1 MKLYM
6 QYITMQ
12 IKSQMQY
19 KVSFLLSAFGQF
31 LSGFTFF
38 FGIRFIFAKITRVDT
53 FSYGHVLLCYAIVR
67 MAFAIG
73 EMFGGGLA
81 FFPNLLRS
89 GELDRVVVRPRSVI
103 LQVLAPNTDF
113 TRLGILIQAIVILC
127 YAVPISGIRWTGIKV
142 FVLLWMILGGSVL
155 FFCLFLV
162 SAAVSFFTIE
172 AMDFMNV
179 FTYGAREFG
188 RFPVSV
194 YGESVLKFLTFAVP
208 LALFQY
214 YPLLYLID
222 QDKGIFGIIA
232 PILSLLFA
240 APSYAFYQYA
250 FSKYQS
256 VGS

>member
-1 MKLYM
+1 MNLYM
-6 QYITMQ
+6 HYFTMQ

-19 KVSFLLSAFGQF
+19 KVSFFLSAFGQF
-31 LSGFTFF
+31 LSAFTFF
-38 FGIRFIFAKITRVDT
+38 FGINFVFAKISRVDT
-53 FSYGHVLLCYAIVR
+53 FTYEHVLLCYAVVR
-67 MAFAIG
+67 MSFAIG
-73 EMFGGGLA
+73 EMFGGGLTV
-81 FFPNLLRS
+81 FPNLLRS

-113 TRLGILIQAIVILC
+113 TRLGMLVQAIVILC
-127 YAVPISGIRWTGIKV
+127 YAVPVSGIRWTGIKI
-142 FVLLWMILGGSVL
+142 FVLFWMILSGSVL
-155 FFCLFLV
+155 FFCLFLI

-194 YGESVLKFLTFAVP
+194 YGENVLKLLTYAVP
-208 LALFQY
+208 ITLFQY

-222 QDKGIFGIIA
+222 QDKGSFGIIA
-232 PILSLLFA
+232 PMLSLLFTV
-240 APSYAFYQYA
+240 PSYAFYRFA

>member
-1 MKLYM
+1 MNLYM
-6 QYITMQ
+6 HYFTMQ

-19 KVSFLLSAFGQF
+19 KVSFFLSAFGQF
-31 LSGFTFF
+31 LSAFTFF
-38 FGIRFIFAKITRVDT
+38 FGINFVFTRISRVDT
-53 FSYGHVLLCYAIVR
+53 FTYEHVLLCYAVVR
-67 MAFAIG
+67 MSFAIG
-73 EMFGGGLA
+73 EMFGGGLTV
-81 FFPNLLRS
+81 FSNLLRS

-113 TRLGILIQAIVILC
+113 TRLGMLVQAIVILC
-127 YAVPISGIRWTGIKV
+127 YAVPVSGIRWTGIKI
-142 FVLLWMILGGSVL
+142 FVLFWMILSGSVL
-155 FFCLFLV
+155 FFCLFLI

-194 YGESVLKFLTFAVP
+194 YGENVLKLLTYAVP
-208 LALFQY
+208 IALFQY

-232 PILSLLFA
+232 PMLSLLFA
-240 APSYAFYQYA
+240 VPSYAFYRFA

>member
-1 MKLYM
+1 
-6 QYITMQ
+6 
-12 IKSQMQY
+12 MQY

-31 LSGFTFF
+31 LSAFTFF
-38 FGIRFIFAKITRVDT
+38 FGINFIFAKITHVDAFT
-53 FSYGHVLLCYAIVR
+53 YEHVLLCYAVVR

-73 EMFGGGLA
+73 EMFGGGLSV
-81 FFPNLLRS
+81 FPNLLRS

-103 LQVLAPNTDF
+103 LQILAPNTDF
-113 TRLGILIQAIVILC
+113 TRLGMLVQAIVILC
-127 YAVPISGIRWTGIKV
+127 YAIPMSGIRWTGMKI
-142 FVLLWMILGGSVL
+142 FVLFWMIFSGSVL
-155 FFCLFLV
+155 FFCLFLI

-188 RFPVSV
+188 RFPVSI
-194 YGESVLKFLTFAVP
+194 YGESILKLLTYAIPIAV
-208 LALFQY
+208 FQY

-222 QDKGIFGIIA
+222 QDKGSFGIIA
-232 PILSLLFA
+232 PMLSLLFA
-240 APSYAFYQYA
+240 VPSYASFRFA

>member
-6 QYITMQ
+6 HYFTMQ

-31 LSGFTFF
+31 LSAFTFF
-38 FGIRFIFAKITRVDT
+38 FGINFIFARITHVDT
-53 FSYGHVLLCYAIVR
+53 FTYEHVLLCFAVVR

-81 FFPNLLRS
+81 DFPNLLRS

-113 TRLGILIQAIVILC
+113 TRLGMLLQAIVILC
-127 YAVPISGIRWTGIKV
+127 YAIPRSGIRWTGLKIC
-142 FVLLWMILGGSVL
+142 VLLGMILSGSVV

-162 SAAVSFFTIE
+162 SASVSFFTIE

-188 RFPVSV
+188 RFPISV
-194 YGESVLKFLTFAVP
+194 YGENVLKLLTCVIP
-208 LALFQY
+208 IALFQY

-222 QDKGIFGIIA
+222 QDRGSFGLIA
-232 PILSLLFA
+232 PMLSLLFA
-240 APSYAFYQYA
+240 APSYAFYRYA
-250 FSKYQS
+250 FSRYQS
-256 VGS
+256 AGS